1 MVLAATACTATF
13 ANTTVQHDNGDDNV
27 LATTLQQVKQRIAG
41 APSGTTYGVVSAKN
55 GNVVVNTPLGK
66 YTIKRASDGTYS
78 FMGMT
83 ARIVSV
89 RNGVYTI
96 ADKMF
101 VRVGKSLIVNRNYI
115 YVINTVSQELLLS
128 GNRLRVDFKLKASKE
143 ALKQLKTLM
152 EKEDWQ

>member
-41 APSGTTYGVVSAKN
+41 APSGTTYGVVSTKN

-96 ADKMF
+96 KTSLGTWVYGAQNEAYMSRSAEKW
-101 VRVGKSLIVNRNYI
+101 VRDLCFN
-115 YVINTVSQELLLS
+115 EL
-128 GNRLRVDFKLKASKE
+128 GVCG
-143 ALKQLKTLM
+143 
-152 EKEDWQ
+152 

>member
-1 MVLAATACTATF
+1 MKKFFFTMVLAATACTATF

-27 LATTLQQVKQRIAG
+27 LATTLQQVKQKIAG
-41 APSGTTYGVVSAKN
+41 APSGTTYGVVSARN

-96 ADKMF
+96 KT
-101 VRVGKSLIVNRNYI
+101 SLGTWV
-115 YVINTVSQELLLS
+115 VDVPKGTV
-128 GNRLRVDFKLKASKE
+128 KKK
-143 ALKQLKTLM
+143 
-152 EKEDWQ
+152 